1 MKLELSE
8 GTRGRFQ
15 GAKARTGGE
24 GGVRTDHSFQGG
36 RKRLGR
42 KGETAIRKG

>member
-24 GGVRTDHSFQGG
+24 GGVSEDRPLFSRRKEAAGKEGG
-36 RKRLGR
+36 DSY
-42 KGETAIRKG
+42 